1 MPSHPDYDRLWRVVD
16 KHQVALARPSCAPRL
31 SGMKLRPPLPSLLR
45 RKVSHLYTAPTAIR
59 SLMGQGDAH
68 VRRHDLK
75 SLRLL
80 GSVGEPINPEAWRWY
95 HETVGGGDCPI
106 VDTWWQ
112 TETGAIMISPLP
124 VAGMDQVPGSA
135 TLPFFGVQPVLLD
148 AQGAE
153 IDAPVAEGLLA
164 IKAPWPSTI
173 RSVWGDHE
181 RMESTYFPFDG

>member
-16 KHQVALARPSCAPRL
+16 KHQ
-31 SGMKLRPPLPSLLR
+31 
-45 RKVSHLYTAPTAIR
+45 VSHLYTAPTAIR

-112 TETGAIMISPLP
+112 TETGGHMATPLP
-124 VAGMDQVPGSA
+124 GVTPMKPGSC
-135 TLPFFGVQPVLLD
+135 TKPFYGIQLAV
-148 AQGAE
+148 
-153 IDAPVAEGLLA
+153 IDPQSGKEKTETEAEGVLC
-164 IKAPWPSTI
+164 IKHPWPSGLRPNT
-173 RSVWGDHE
+173 VG
-181 RMESTYFPFDG
+181 FDP